1 MNNSCCF
8 SIDSG
13 IQTKIHGSKT
23 TSLIISNEE
32 MNDILKIIQALEDS
46 NILLK
51 EITATIENETKEQT
65 RRIFSNVIRYFRS

>member
-1 MNNSCCF
+1 
-8 SIDSG
+8 
-13 IQTKIHGSKT
+13 
-23 TSLIISNEE
+23 

-65 RRIFSNVIRYFRS
+65 RRIFSHVIRYFRS